1 MDTYILSD
9 INSLAGI
16 VFQIPTEHNLNAWTS
31 RTLDIHKYQ
40 NKTRPIYRT
49 IVFCL

>member
-1 MDTYILSD
+1 MDTYILNE

-16 VFQIPTEHNLNAWTS
+16 VFQIPTEQNLNAWTS

-40 NKTRPIYRT
+40 NKIRP
-49 IVFCL
+49 FL